1 MIDKETYYKKKMKTV
16 MLNTVN
22 MVVKTEEAVMR
33 RTSVNNDLSVA
44 EIHTLVAVGRHQPKT
59 MGDIASELLINVSTL
74 SIAIK
79 KLEKKGF
86 VRRLRTVE
94 DRRVV
99 RIELTERGDEA
110 LAYHE
115 KFYLDLAEEAMANMD
130 EAEKK
135 AHLKLMERLMQFF
148 ENKLL
153 ELDEES
159 EKEAKWS

>member
-22 MVVKTEEAVMR
+22 MVTKTEEAIIR
-33 RTSVNNDLSVA
+33 RTSVNKDLSVA

-59 MGDIASELLINVSTL
+59 MGDIARELLINVSTL

-86 VRRLRTVE
+86 V
-94 DRRVV
+94 V

-115 KFYLDLAEEAMANMD
+115 KFYFELASEVMANMND
-130 EAEKK
+130 AEKR
-135 AHLKLMERLMQFF
+135 AHLKIMERFMKFF
-148 ENKLL
+148 ENKLS
-153 ELDEES
+153 ELGGES
-159 EKEAKWS
+159 EEEAELS